1 MEGRQVDTPKNKILT
16 LVAISMVIGALTG
29 VAGGLLDLSGAV
41 IGGVAGAICGATGAV
56 LFRRPSR

>member
-1 MEGRQVDTPKNKILT
+1 MDIPKNKMLT

-29 VAGGLLDLSGAV
+29 VAGGLLDLSSAV
-41 IGGVAGAICGATGAV
+41 IGGVAGAVCGATGAV